1 MSSLADK
8 NLSKSA
14 QDKISNITAQ
24 AQSGKI
30 SWSEA
35 NKQANA
41 VRASEG
47 ANYTVS
53 SGGTTSYNDGSS
65 ISSYKSG
72 SKVSGGGSAQRDYD
86 NYEGSSSGVSSGS
99 TAKSGGSTTDLVKG
113 PGYVTGG
120 YTTGGVYGTPT
131 LESNPYWKNGASAS
145 GADMSRRPDLAGKYA
160 ISNGYTVYYDDDGYA
175 TKAKKGVV
183 DYTPYQDINAG
194 NGTYNSS
201 GAWTDNEVLTAADR
215 QKIAD
220 IRAQMQ
226 AGLISGDRANQL
238 ANEIRSGYGY
248 TIDKAGNVTD
258 LGAMSAVD
266 ARRQAWGLPINGVSA
281 EMQNYL
287 QLMAPEQQTTDPYAL
302 LASQYTL
309 GNSKSGGNSN
319 VGYGD
324 AYQYIQDM
332 YDANIA
338 SQLAALKS
346 AYEQNVLD
354 YNAQDDLIS
363 KQAQQLRNQAAS
375 QNDLQRMYMN
385 EMGIMQ
391 GLNTGATGQ
400 MALAQSAALQGSFA
414 DIGTQEQ
421 QALADS
427 ALERSKLKVQYSAAV
442 DQAIAQNNY
451 ELANALL
458 DAYYRE
464 VDAAQQAA
472 AAEQEQANW
481 QAKFDYQKQQDAWT
495 NAAVQAELLAGFGD
509 FSGYKALGYSD
520 AQIAMMQNAWNAQ
533 YGTPAVGTTGTTSK
547 SPKKKNTGGYNNGSL
562 TTEQVKVLQNY
573 YGVTAD
579 GLWGKNSSNAA
590 GGMTAAQA
598 WEAYLSGPLK
608 SIEQSVGMNR
618 TSNGQATAIQ
628 NALTSGRI
636 TEAQAEAMLRKF
648 GIM

>member
-1 MSSLADK
+1 MASIEEIVAKVAVGDASKAKYGASTKRESRSSGTSGNSGGK
-8 NLSKSA
+8 TVVGGTNSNLRVPA
-14 QDKISNITAQ
+14 
-24 AQSGKI
+24 SG
-30 SWSEA
+30 SSG
-35 NKQANA
+35 
-41 VRASEG
+41 SSG
-47 ANYTVS
+47 SVS
-53 SGGTTSYNDGSS
+53 S
-65 ISSYKSG
+65 
-72 SKVSGGGSAQRDYD
+72 
-86 NYEGSSSGVSSGS
+86 EGSSE
-99 TAKSGGSTTDLVKG
+99 LVKG

-120 YTTGGVYGTPT
+120 YTTDGVYGTPT

-145 GADMSRRPDLAGKYA
+145 GADMSRRPDMAGKYA

-175 TKAKKGVV
+175 TKAMKGVV

-287 QLMAPEQQTTDPYAL
+287 QLMEPEQQTTDPYAL
-302 LASQYTL
+302 LASQYKL

-324 AYQYIQDM
+324 AFQYIRDM
-332 YDANIA
+332 YAANSA

-442 DQAIAQNNY
+442 DQAIAQNDY
-451 ELANALL
+451 ELANALYQEYVRQDNL
-458 DAYYRE
+458 AK
-464 VDAAQQAA
+464 QAA

-481 QAKFDYQKQQDAWT
+481 QAKFDYQKQQDAWN
-495 NAAVQAELLAGFGD
+495 NAAAQAELLAGFGD

-520 AQIAMMQNAWNAQ
+520 AKIAMMQNAYNAQ
-533 YGTPAVGTTGTTSK
+533 YGVPSTGT
-547 SPKKKNTGGYNNGSL
+547 L
-562 TTEQVKVLQNY
+562 TTQKTNPGYDNGNLTNEQVKVLQNY

-636 TEAQAEAMLRKF
+636 TEAQAEDMLKKF

>member
-86 NYEGSSSGVSSGS
+86 NHGGSSSGGS
-99 TAKSGGSTTDLVKG
+99 TDLVKG

-120 YTTGGVYGTPT
+120 YTTDGVYGTPT

-287 QLMAPEQQTTDPYAL
+287 QLMEPEQQTTDPYAM

-324 AYQYIQDM
+324 AFQYIRDM
-332 YDANIA
+332 YAQQQA

-451 ELANALL
+451 ELANALYQEYVRQDNL
-458 DAYYRE
+458 AK
-464 VDAAQQAA
+464 QAA
-472 AAEQEQANW
+472 AEAQEQANW
-481 QAKFDYQKQQDAWT
+481 LAKFNYQKEQDALAQQNWQAQFDYQKAQDDLNYQLSLQKLYAANKPKNKPKTVETPVVENPGTYQVDTSKLSSAGRGLWNIIKQLGD
-495 NAAVQAELLAGFGD
+495 NAA
-509 FSGYKALGYSD
+509 
-520 AQIAMMQNAWNAQ
+520 
-533 YGTPAVGTTGTTSK
+533 
-547 SPKKKNTGGYNNGSL
+547 
-562 TTEQVKVLQNY
+562 
-573 YGVTAD
+573 
-579 GLWGKNSSNAA
+579 AA
-590 GGMTAAQA
+590 
-598 WEAYLSGPLK
+598 
-608 SIEQSVGMNR
+608 
-618 TSNGQATAIQ
+618 
-628 NALTSGRI
+628 SGRVQTYLNDGRI
-636 TEAQAEAMLRKF
+636 SEQEADIIMKYF
-648 GIM
+648 GY

>member
-1 MSSLADK
+1 MASIEEIVAKVAVGDASKAKYGASTKRESS
-8 NLSKSA
+8 
-14 QDKISNITAQ
+14 
-24 AQSGKI
+24 
-30 SWSEA
+30 
-35 NKQANA
+35 
-41 VRASEG
+41 
-47 ANYTVS
+47 S
-53 SGGTTSYNDGSS
+53 SGTSGNSGGKTVVGGTNSNLRVPASGSS
-65 ISSYKSG
+65 GSSG
-72 SKVSGGGSAQRDYD
+72 SVPS
-86 NYEGSSSGVSSGS
+86 EGSSE
-99 TAKSGGSTTDLVKG
+99 LVKG

-120 YTTGGVYGTPT
+120 YTTDGVYGTPT

-175 TKAKKGVV
+175 TKAMKGVV

-287 QLMAPEQQTTDPYAL
+287 QLMDPEQQTTDPYAL

-324 AYQYIQDM
+324 AFQYIRDM
-332 YDANIA
+332 YAANSA
-338 SQLAALKS
+338 SQLAALKA

-442 DQAIAQNNY
+442 DQAIAQNDY
-451 ELANALL
+451 ELANALYQEYVRQDNL
-458 DAYYRE
+458 AK
-464 VDAAQQAA
+464 QAA
-472 AAEQEQANW
+472 AEAQEQANW
-481 QAKFDYQKQQDAWT
+481 QAKFDYQKQQDAWN
-495 NAAVQAELLAGFGD
+495 NAAAQAELLAGFGD

-533 YGTPAVGTTGTTSK
+533 YGTPAVGTTGTTST
-547 SPKKKNTGGYNNGSL
+547 SPGYNNGGL
-562 TTEQVKVLQNY
+562 TPDQVKVLQNY

-579 GLWGKNSSNAA
+579 GAWGKNSTNAA

-636 TEAQAEAMLRKF
+636 TEAQAEAMLKKF

>member
-1 MSSLADK
+1 MASIEEIVAKVAVGDA
-8 NLSKSA
+8 SKA
-14 QDKISNITAQ
+14 KY
-24 AQSGKI
+24 G
-30 SWSEA
+30 
-35 NKQANA
+35 
-41 VRASEG
+41 ASTKRE
-47 ANYTVS
+47 S
-53 SGGTTSYNDGSS
+53 
-65 ISSYKSG
+65 
-72 SKVSGGGSAQRDYD
+72 
-86 NYEGSSSGVSSGS
+86 SSSGTSGNSGGKTVVGGTNSNLRVPASSSSGS
-99 TAKSGGSTTDLVKG
+99 SGSVSSEESSELVKG

-175 TKAKKGVV
+175 TKAMKGVV

-287 QLMAPEQQTTDPYAL
+287 QLMEPEQKTTDPYAL

-324 AYQYIQDM
+324 AFQYIRDM
-332 YDANIA
+332 YAANSA

-442 DQAIAQNNY
+442 DQAIAQNDY
-451 ELANALL
+451 ELANALYQEYVRQDNL
-458 DAYYRE
+458 AK
-464 VDAAQQAA
+464 QAA
-472 AAEQEQANW
+472 AEAQEQQNWLAKFNYQKEQDALAQQNW
-481 QAKFDYQKQQDAWT
+481 QAQFDYQKQQDALDRNLSLQKLYAANKPKNKPRTVETPVVENPGTYQVDTSKLSSAGRGLWNIIKQLGD
-495 NAAVQAELLAGFGD
+495 NAA
-509 FSGYKALGYSD
+509 
-520 AQIAMMQNAWNAQ
+520 
-533 YGTPAVGTTGTTSK
+533 
-547 SPKKKNTGGYNNGSL
+547 
-562 TTEQVKVLQNY
+562 
-573 YGVTAD
+573 
-579 GLWGKNSSNAA
+579 AA
-590 GGMTAAQA
+590 
-598 WEAYLSGPLK
+598 
-608 SIEQSVGMNR
+608 
-618 TSNGQATAIQ
+618 
-628 NALTSGRI
+628 SGRVQTYLNDGRI
-636 TEAQAEAMLRKF
+636 SEQEADIIMKYF
-648 GIM
+648 GY

>member
-1 MSSLADK
+1 MAVGYYDPNK
-8 NLSKSA
+8 DYSKA
-14 QDKISNITAQ
+14 I
-24 AQSGKI
+24 
-30 SWSEA
+30 SEA
-35 NKQANA
+35 KAAGKDTSQLEAERKNKIDDKYGGKEPNMIGSNQKFRDVYN
-41 VRASEG
+41 
-47 ANYTVS
+47 
-53 SGGTTSYNDGSS
+53 GGTSS
-65 ISSYKSG
+65 NHDTYSNNSTFNGITYTK
-72 SKVSGGGSAQRDYD
+72 Q
-86 NYEGSSSGVSSGS
+86 EG
-99 TAKSGGSTTDLVKG
+99 T
-113 PGYVTGG
+113 
-120 YTTGGVYGTPT
+120 GVYGVPT
-131 LESNPYWKNGASAS
+131 INSEQKNYKQGGVTYRV

-175 TKAKKGVV
+175 KNAVKGVV
-183 DYTPYQDINAG
+183 DYTPHQDINAG
-194 NGTYNSS
+194 NGTYNSA
-201 GAWTDNEVLTAADR
+201 GAWTDNEVLTEVDR

-287 QLMAPEQQTTDPYAL
+287 QLMEPEQQTTDPYAL
-302 LASQYTL
+302 LASQYKL

-319 VGYGD
+319 VDYGD
-324 AYQYIQDM
+324 AFQYIRDM
-332 YDANIA
+332 YDANSA

-346 AYEQNVLD
+346 TYEQNVLD
-354 YNAQDDLIS
+354 YQAQDDLIS
-363 KQAQQLRNQAAS
+363 AEAQRQRNQAAS

-451 ELANALL
+451 ELANALYQEYVRQDNL
-458 DAYYRE
+458 
-464 VDAAQQAA
+464 AQQKAA
-472 AAEQEQANW
+472 AALEQQNWLAQFNYQKEQDALAQQNW
-481 QAKFDYQKQQDAWT
+481 QAQFDYQKAQDDLNYQLT
-495 NAAVQAELLAGFGD
+495 LQKL
-509 FSGYKALGYSD
+509 
-520 AQIAMMQNAWNAQ
+520 
-533 YGTPAVGTTGTTSK
+533 YGANVGSTGSPVKTPSV
-547 SPKKKNTGGYNNGSL
+547 GYNNGGL
-562 TTEQVKVLQNY
+562 TSDQVKALQNY

-579 GLWGKNSSNAA
+579 GAWGKNSTNAA

-598 WEAYLSGPLK
+598 WEQFTAPVTDVSQLSANGLAVANSLARGYTTGTQQRDAIISAY
-608 SIEQSVGMNR
+608 
-618 TSNGQATAIQ
+618 Q
-628 NALTSGRI
+628 NGRI
-636 TEAQAEAMLRKF
+636 TRGEAEFLARAVGASL
-648 GIM
+648 

>member
-1 MSSLADK
+1 MAVGYYDPNK
-8 NLSKSA
+8 DYSKA
-14 QDKISNITAQ
+14 I
-24 AQSGKI
+24 
-30 SWSEA
+30 SEA
-35 NKQANA
+35 KAAGKDTSQLEAERKNKIDDKYGGKEPNMIGSNQKFSDVYN
-41 VRASEG
+41 
-47 ANYTVS
+47 
-53 SGGTTSYNDGSS
+53 GGTSS
-65 ISSYKSG
+65 NHDTYSNNSTFNGITYTK
-72 SKVSGGGSAQRDYD
+72 Q
-86 NYEGSSSGVSSGS
+86 EG
-99 TAKSGGSTTDLVKG
+99 T
-113 PGYVTGG
+113 
-120 YTTGGVYGTPT
+120 GVYGVPT
-131 LESNPYWKNGASAS
+131 INSEQKNYKQGGVTYRV

-175 TKAKKGVV
+175 KNAVKGVV
-183 DYTPYQDINAG
+183 DYTPHQDINAG
-194 NGTYNSS
+194 NGTYNSA
-201 GAWTDNEVLTAADR
+201 GAWTDNEVLTEADR

-287 QLMAPEQQTTDPYAL
+287 QLMEPEQQTTDPYAL
-302 LASQYTL
+302 LASQYKL
-309 GNSKSGGNSN
+309 GNSKSVGNSN

-324 AYQYIQDM
+324 AFQYIRDM
-332 YDANIA
+332 YAANSA

-346 AYEQNVLD
+346 TYEQNVLD
-354 YNAQDDLIS
+354 YQAQDDLIS
-363 KQAQQLRNQAAS
+363 AEAQRQRNQAAS

-451 ELANALL
+451 ELANALYQEYVRQDNL
-458 DAYYRE
+458 
-464 VDAAQQAA
+464 AQQKAA
-472 AAEQEQANW
+472 AALEQQNWLAQFNYQKEQDALAQQNW
-481 QAKFDYQKQQDAWT
+481 QAQFDYQKAQDDLNYQLT
-495 NAAVQAELLAGFGD
+495 LQKL
-509 FSGYKALGYSD
+509 
-520 AQIAMMQNAWNAQ
+520 
-533 YGTPAVGTTGTTSK
+533 YGANVGSTGSPVKTPSV
-547 SPKKKNTGGYNNGSL
+547 GYNNGGL
-562 TTEQVKVLQNY
+562 TSDQVKALQNY

-579 GLWGKNSSNAA
+579 GAWGKNSTNAA

-598 WEAYLSGPLK
+598 WEQFTAPVTDVSQLSANGIAVANSLARGYTTGTQQRDAIISAY
-608 SIEQSVGMNR
+608 
-618 TSNGQATAIQ
+618 Q
-628 NALTSGRI
+628 NGRI
-636 TEAQAEAMLRKF
+636 TRGEAEFLARAVGASL
-648 GIM
+648 

>member
-1 MSSLADK
+1 MASIEEIVAKVAVGDASKAKYGASTKRESSSSGTSGNSGGK
-8 NLSKSA
+8 TVVGGTNSNLRVPA
-14 QDKISNITAQ
+14 
-24 AQSGKI
+24 SG
-30 SWSEA
+30 SSG
-35 NKQANA
+35 
-41 VRASEG
+41 SSG
-47 ANYTVS
+47 SVS
-53 SGGTTSYNDGSS
+53 S
-65 ISSYKSG
+65 
-72 SKVSGGGSAQRDYD
+72 
-86 NYEGSSSGVSSGS
+86 EGSSE
-99 TAKSGGSTTDLVKG
+99 LVKG

-120 YTTGGVYGTPT
+120 YTTDGVYGTPT

-175 TKAKKGVV
+175 TKAMKGVV

-287 QLMAPEQQTTDPYAL
+287 QLMEPEQQTTDPYAL
-302 LASQYTL
+302 LASQYKL

-319 VGYGD
+319 VDYGD
-324 AYQYIQDM
+324 AFQYIRDM
-332 YDANIA
+332 YAANSA
-338 SQLAALKS
+338 SQLAALKA
-346 AYEQNVLD
+346 AYEQNVMD

-391 GLNTGATGQ
+391 GLNTGTTGQ

-442 DQAIAQNNY
+442 DQAIAQNDY
-451 ELANALL
+451 ELANALYQEYVRQDKL
-458 DAYYRE
+458 
-464 VDAAQQAA
+464 AQQAA
-472 AAEQEQANW
+472 AAAQEQANW
-481 QAKFDYQKQQDAWT
+481 QAKFDYQKQQD
-495 NAAVQAELLAGFGD
+495 
-509 FSGYKALGYSD
+509 
-520 AQIAMMQNAWNAQ
+520 AWNAQ

-598 WEAYLSGPLK
+598 WEQFTAPVTDVSQLSANGIAVANSLARGYTTGTQQRDAIISAY
-608 SIEQSVGMNR
+608 
-618 TSNGQATAIQ
+618 Q
-628 NALTSGRI
+628 NGRI
-636 TEAQAEAMLRKF
+636 TRGEAEFLARAVGASL
-648 GIM
+648 

>member
-1 MSSLADK
+1 MAVGYYDPNK
-8 NLSKSA
+8 DYSKA
-14 QDKISNITAQ
+14 I
-24 AQSGKI
+24 
-30 SWSEA
+30 SEA
-35 NKQANA
+35 KAAGKDTSQLEAERKNKIDDKYGGKEPNMIGSNQKFSDVYN
-41 VRASEG
+41 
-47 ANYTVS
+47 
-53 SGGTTSYNDGSS
+53 GGTSS
-65 ISSYKSG
+65 NHDTYSNNSTFNGITYTK
-72 SKVSGGGSAQRDYD
+72 Q
-86 NYEGSSSGVSSGS
+86 EG
-99 TAKSGGSTTDLVKG
+99 T
-113 PGYVTGG
+113 
-120 YTTGGVYGTPT
+120 GVYGVPT
-131 LESNPYWKNGASAS
+131 INSEQKNYKQGGVTYRV

-175 TKAKKGVV
+175 KNAVKGVV
-183 DYTPYQDINAG
+183 DYTPHQDINAG
-194 NGTYNSS
+194 NGTYNSA
-201 GAWTDNEVLTAADR
+201 GAWTDNEVLTEADR

-287 QLMAPEQQTTDPYAL
+287 HLMEPEQQTTDPYAL
-302 LASQYTL
+302 LASQYKL

-319 VGYGD
+319 VDYGD
-324 AYQYIQDM
+324 AFQYIRDM
-332 YDANIA
+332 YDANSA

-346 AYEQNVLD
+346 TYEQNVLD
-354 YNAQDDLIS
+354 YQAQDDLIS
-363 KQAQQLRNQAAS
+363 AEAQRQRNQAAS

-451 ELANALL
+451 ELANALYQEYVRQDNL
-458 DAYYRE
+458 
-464 VDAAQQAA
+464 AQQKAA
-472 AAEQEQANW
+472 AALEQQNWLAQFNYQKEQDALAQQNW
-481 QAKFDYQKQQDAWT
+481 QAQFDYQKAQDDLNYQLT
-495 NAAVQAELLAGFGD
+495 LQKL
-509 FSGYKALGYSD
+509 
-520 AQIAMMQNAWNAQ
+520 
-533 YGTPAVGTTGTTSK
+533 YGANVGSTGSPVKTPSV
-547 SPKKKNTGGYNNGSL
+547 GYNNGGL
-562 TTEQVKVLQNY
+562 TSDQVKALQNY

-579 GLWGKNSSNAA
+579 GAWGKNSTNAA

-598 WEAYLSGPLK
+598 WEQFTAPVTDVSQLSANGIAVANSLARGYTTGTQQRDAIISAY
-608 SIEQSVGMNR
+608 
-618 TSNGQATAIQ
+618 Q
-628 NALTSGRI
+628 NGRI
-636 TEAQAEAMLRKF
+636 TRGEAEFLARAVGASL
-648 GIM
+648 